1 MDEVSSTGRE
11 REPPLLPQTAVLTPQ
26 QTRQVAGGLN
36 PQPLPPAE
44 DRPSATL
51 E

>member
-1 MDEVSSTGRE
+1 MNNVFSTDCKG
-11 REPPLLPQTAVLTPQ
+11 EPLWEPAVLTAEQ
-26 QTRQVAGGLN
+26 MRQVAGGLN

-44 DRPSATL
+44 DRHSAKL